1 MSKTMRMGGFSED
14 DGDLETVAWGV
25 GWPPDVCWR
34 NHRPNVVRKTFNLE
48 HLSSPSSLRHNEDNQ
63 RYSAAG
69 NRLRYPTGTLNSATD
84 HQPYRVSAGIVLGLE
99 GINEYD
105 PLSCYS

>member
-1 MSKTMRMGGFSED
+1 MRMGGFSED

-48 HLSSPSSLRHNEDNQ
+48 HLSHFRHPKKAKIDIF
-63 RYSAAG
+63 
-69 NRLRYPTGTLNSATD
+69 LNFFMIT
-84 HQPYRVSAGIVLGLE
+84 
-99 GINEYD
+99 
-105 PLSCYS
+105 